1 MVLPWYFEMP
11 WSPVKTPWYCIWYGN
26 YSGKGYFSG
35 LGKLSCV
42 IIVYIVLITIFADQ
56 HLCYLL
62 QFLLFH
68 ELFYVL
74 CMFYMYVFMHP
85 S

>member
-1 MVLPWYFEMP
+1 MVLPWYFGKASDSGKNSIICEY
-11 WSPVKTPWYCIWYGN
+11 ST
-26 YSGKGYFSG
+26 YSGQGYFSG